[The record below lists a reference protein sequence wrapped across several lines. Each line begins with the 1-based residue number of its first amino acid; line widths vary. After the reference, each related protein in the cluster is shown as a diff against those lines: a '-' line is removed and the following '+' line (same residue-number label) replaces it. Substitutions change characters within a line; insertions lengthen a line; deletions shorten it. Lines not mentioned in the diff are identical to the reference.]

1 MMNTQKRIRYRPKA
15 EINVVPY
22 IDVMLVLLVIFMMT
36 TPVLEQGIEVDLP
49 SAKAQTIDFSQNEP
63 IVVSINKRG
72 RYSINIGNKNKNI
85 GLNLLIARV
94 AAALELN
101 PNAQVMVRGDK
112 KVAYGKVVKLM
123 GYLQTAGVEKIG
135 FITQSPDL

>member
-85 GLNLLIARV
+85 SLNLLIARV

>member
-1 MMNTQKRIRYRPKA
+1 MNTQKRIRYRPKA

-49 SAKAQTIDFSQNEP
+49 SAKAQPLDFSQNEP

-72 RYSINIGNKNKNI
+72 KYSINIGNTSKSI
-85 GLNLLIARV
+85 GLNVLIARV
-94 AAALELN
+94 AAALELD

-112 KVAYGKVVKLM
+112 KVAYGKVVELM